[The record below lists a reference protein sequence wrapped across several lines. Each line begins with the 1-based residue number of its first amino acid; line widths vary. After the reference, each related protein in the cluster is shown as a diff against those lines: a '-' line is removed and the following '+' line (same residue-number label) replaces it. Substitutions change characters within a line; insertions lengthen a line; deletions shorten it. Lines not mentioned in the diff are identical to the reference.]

1 MQIYKHLKLILL
13 SILIFFAN
21 EVICLGQQNLLESES
36 IFGLEE
42 PEEYKNSIKTP
53 GFLDGE
59 KIETPFIL
67 PRPVGGFGNL
77 HVIIETIDALN
88 EKVISQK
95 ADRAELWLG
104 HNMISRLDVNDVKV
118 FESSKGRYFDFP
130 ITSLRTGYYF
140 ISIRLYSNGFLW
152 KNKKFHEE
160 IFQVGIHEGQ
170 TTTLRRKVPF
180 LHW

>member
-1 MQIYKHLKLILL
+1 MQISKHFIYLILVTFL
-13 SILIFFAN
+13 FFTFSNNCFAH
-21 EVICLGQQNLLESES
+21 QSLLESES
-36 IFGLEE
+36 VFGLEE
-42 PEEYKNSIKTP
+42 PEEYKESIKTP
-53 GFLDGE
+53 GFLNGE
-59 KIETPFIL
+59 KVETPFIL

-77 HVIIETIDALN
+77 HVIIETIDAIN

-104 HNMISRLDVNDVKV
+104 HNMISRLDVDDVKV
-118 FESSKGRYFDFP
+118 LESGKGRYFDFP

-140 ISIRLYSNGFLW
+140 ISIKLYSDGVIW

>member
-1 MQIYKHLKLILL
+1 MMCY
-13 SILIFFAN
+13 
-21 EVICLGQQNLLESES
+21 GQKSLLESES
-36 IFGLEE
+36 LFGLEE
-42 PEEYKNSIKTP
+42 PEEYKESTKTP

-59 KIETPFIL
+59 KVEPTFIL
-67 PRPVGGFGNL
+67 PRPIGGFGNL
-77 HVIIETIDALN
+77 HVIIETIDAIN

-118 FESSKGRYFDFP
+118 LESGKGRYFDFP

-160 IFQVGIHEGQ
+160 IFQVGVHEGQ
-170 TTTLRRKVPF
+170 TTTLRRKIPF